1 MDPSSENSLCSA
13 RFGHQGSM
21 DKCGDATETSLS
33 VEEEPRVPRLECAI
47 CLQKCIHPARLPC
60 GHIFCYL
67 CVKGIANQSKRCA
80 MCRQEIPADFVEK
93 PELVLDPDSEHDPSP
108 TEESYRWFYEGR
120 NGWWQYDERTSAE
133 LEAASAKGEP
143 RCEVLIAGFLY
154 IVDFEL
160 LVQFRRNDF
169 SRRRRVKRDLANV
182 PKKGIAG
189 IRLEE
194 PAQDLGSNT
203 ATREQHVSS
212 RTQRRASQ
220 SGSDSS
226 DVSPGNTQVSS
237 LHGAGESTVE
247 PVTALL
253 DSSNGGGDASVLL
266 SDEEAST
273 AAILEGDSFMALS
286 LEDSEEIGSGDS
298 IPSTPSYATGQRGHR
313 RYYEDNL

>member
-1 MDPSSENSLCSA
+1 MDSSKNPLCSA
-13 RFGHQGSM
+13 RFGQQGGM
-21 DKCGDATETSLS
+21 DKQGDATETSLS
-33 VEEEPRVPRLECAI
+33 GEPVARLECAI

-93 PELVLDPDSEHDPSP
+93 PELVLDPECEHDASP
-108 TEESYRWFYEGR
+108 AEESYRWFYEGR

-160 LVQFRRNDF
+160 MVQFRRNDF
-169 SRRRRVKRDLANV
+169 SRRRRVKRDLASV

-194 PAQDLGSNT
+194 PAQDPSSNT
-203 ATREQHVSS
+203 AARERGVSS
-212 RTQRRASQ
+212 RTRRQTSR
-220 SGSDSS
+220 SGSGSTDDGSGNAQDPSS
-226 DVSPGNTQVSS
+226 QRT
-237 LHGAGESTVE
+237 GESTVE
-247 PVTALL
+247 PPATFL
-253 DSSNGGGDASVLL
+253 DSSNSAGDASALL
-266 SDEEAST
+266 SDEEAFT
-273 AAILEGDSFMALS
+273 AAILEGDSFRALS
-286 LEDSEEIGSGDS
+286 LVDSGELGSGDS
-298 IPSTPSYATGQRGHR
+298 FTSTPIRHNRR

>member
-1 MDPSSENSLCSA
+1 MDSSKNSLCSA
-13 RFGHQGSM
+13 RFEQQGSM
-21 DKCGDATETSLS
+21 DKQGDATETSLCG
-33 VEEEPRVPRLECAI
+33 EEELRVPRLECAI

-93 PELVLDPDSEHDPSP
+93 PELVLDPECEHDAPP

-160 LVQFRRNDF
+160 MVQFRRNDF
-169 SRRRRVKRDLANV
+169 SRRRRVKRDLASV

-194 PAQDLGSNT
+194 PAQDPGSNV
-203 ATREQHVSS
+203 AARECGVSS
-212 RTQRRASQ
+212 RTRRQASR
-220 SGSDSS
+220 SGSSSS
-226 DVSPGNTQVSS
+226 DDGSGNTQVSS
-237 LHGAGESTVE
+237 SQRPGEPTVE
-247 PVTALL
+247 PASTFL
-253 DSSNGGGDASVLL
+253 DSPNGAGDASELL

-273 AAILEGDSFMALS
+273 AAILEGDSFRALS
-286 LEDSEEIGSGDS
+286 LEDSGEMGSGDS
-298 IPSTPSYATGQRGHR
+298 FASTPIRHGRR

>member
-1 MDPSSENSLCSA
+1 MDSSKNSLCSA
-13 RFGHQGSM
+13 RFGQQESM
-21 DKCGDATETSLS
+21 DKHGDATETSMS
-33 VEEEPRVPRLECAI
+33 GEDEPRVPRLECAI

-93 PELVLDPDSEHDPSP
+93 PELVTDPESEHDASP

-120 NGWWQYDERTSAE
+120 NGWWQYDERTSTE

-160 LVQFRRNDF
+160 MVQFRRNDF
-169 SRRRRVKRDLANV
+169 SRRRRVKRDLASV

-194 PAQDLGSNT
+194 PAQDPSSNT
-203 ATREQHVSS
+203 IARERGVSS
-212 RTQRRASQ
+212 RTRQQASR
-220 SGSDSS
+220 SGSGSS
-226 DVSPGNTQVSS
+226 DDGPGSTQVSS
-237 LHGAGESTVE
+237 SRGAGESAVE
-247 PVTALL
+247 PAAALM
-253 DSSNGGGDASVLL
+253 DSPNGAGDASVLL
-266 SDEEAST
+266 SDEDAST
-273 AAILEGDSFMALS
+273 AAILEGDSFRALS
-286 LEDSEEIGSGDS
+286 LDDSEEIGSGDS
-298 IPSTPSYATGQRGHR
+298 FASTPLRRGRR